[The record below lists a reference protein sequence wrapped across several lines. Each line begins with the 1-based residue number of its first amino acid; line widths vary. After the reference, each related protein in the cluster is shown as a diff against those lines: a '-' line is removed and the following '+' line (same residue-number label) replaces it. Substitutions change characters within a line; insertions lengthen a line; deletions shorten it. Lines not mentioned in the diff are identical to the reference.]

1 MADSADVEEAGS
13 PTVRGRT
20 SSVGSNGSRRNS
32 FTKLAS
38 DEDVKLEV
46 TSTVEATVVKPASRR
61 PGFFRRFIR
70 DMAEGLD
77 AAISLFED
85 EPVAPTVKLDPTL
98 DGPKMEALRVYHGEA
113 CSSGRQA
120 ARDRGPADRRQR
132 EVRRAADDAGD
143 EYLQ

>member
-1 MADSADVEEAGS
+1 MPSAKEIEMAESTADVEEAGS

-85 EPVAPTVKLDPTL
+85 EPVAPTTVKLDPTL
-98 DGPKMEALRVYHGEA
+98 DGPKMEALRKSIMA
-113 CSSGRQA
+113 
-120 ARDRGPADRRQR
+120 
-132 EVRRAADDAGD
+132 RRAAAAAKPHVI
-143 EYLQ
+143 EVQPTAVSVK

>member
-1 MADSADVEEAGS
+1 MPSAKEIEMADSADVEEAGS

-98 DGPKMEALRVYHGEA
+98 DGPKMEALRKSIMA
-113 CSSGRQA
+113 
-120 ARDRGPADRRQR
+120 
-132 EVRRAADDAGD
+132 RRAAAAAKPHVI
-143 EYLQ
+143 EVQPTAVSVK

>member
-13 PTVRGRT
+13 PTVRGRS

-38 DEDVKLEV
+38 DEDVKLEVDAATV

-77 AAISLFED
+77 AAISLFEE
-85 EPVAPTVKLDPTL
+85 EPVATTVKLDPTL
-98 DGPKMEALRVYHGEA
+98 DGPKMEALRKSIMA
-113 CSSGRQA
+113 
-120 ARDRGPADRRQR
+120 
-132 EVRRAADDAGD
+132 RRAAAAAKPHVI
-143 EYLQ
+143 EVQPTAVSVK

>member
-13 PTVRGRT
+13 PTLRGRS

-46 TSTVEATVVKPASRR
+46 DAVTSTVEATVVKPASRR
-61 PGFFRRFIR
+61 PGFFRRLIK

-85 EPVAPTVKLDPTL
+85 EPVAPTVVKLDPTL
-98 DGPKMEALRVYHGEA
+98 DGPKMEALRKSIMA
-113 CSSGRQA
+113 
-120 ARDRGPADRRQR
+120 
-132 EVRRAADDAGD
+132 RRAAAAAKPHVI
-143 EYLQ
+143 EVQPTAVSVK

>member
-38 DEDVKLEV
+38 DEDVKLEVDAATV

-85 EPVAPTVKLDPTL
+85 EPVAPTVVKLDPTL
-98 DGPKMEALRVYHGEA
+98 DGPKMEALRKSIMA
-113 CSSGRQA
+113 
-120 ARDRGPADRRQR
+120 
-132 EVRRAADDAGD
+132 RRAAAAAKPHVI
-143 EYLQ
+143 EVQPTAVSVK

>member
-13 PTVRGRT
+13 PTVRGRS

-38 DEDVKLEV
+38 DEDVKLDVDAV

-77 AAISLFED
+77 AAISLFEE
-85 EPVAPTVKLDPTL
+85 EPVATTVKLDPTL
-98 DGPKMEALRVYHGEA
+98 DGPKMEALRKSIMA
-113 CSSGRQA
+113 
-120 ARDRGPADRRQR
+120 
-132 EVRRAADDAGD
+132 RRAAAAAKPHVI
-143 EYLQ
+143 EVQPTAVSVK